1 MAEGVEG
8 YAPHEAGMDTGAEEQ
23 PRSLGAELVN
33 QLDQMEGMVEP
44 GNIDL
49 TERQGWVSPQ
59 GGVAHVPMSVTFA
72 IDDPKAGQK
81 VHVVLPTL
89 SKEGH
94 AFPKTKEGNL
104 DLLDAFTRSQ
114 EHLGKFKTAE
124 AAEQHAQRI
133 HDLFTSGLFQRIGHA
148 QPSGPTAPGEM
159 LQTLLGDT

>member
-59 GGVAHVPMSVTFA
+59 GGVAHVPMSVT
-72 IDDPKAGQK
+72 
-81 VHVVLPTL
+81 L
-89 SKEGH
+89 S
-94 AFPKTKEGNL
+94 L
-104 DLLDAFTRSQ
+104 
-114 EHLGKFKTAE
+114 
-124 AAEQHAQRI
+124 I
-133 HDLFTSGLFQRIGHA
+133 HI
-148 QPSGPTAPGEM
+148 
-159 LQTLLGDT
+159 